1 MEVILMVKN
10 VNVEDR
16 MEMGNELTKWIEYEN
31 GEFENMTQ
39 QAYESITI
47 SAQLQ

>member
-1 MEVILMVKN
+1 MEVMLMVKN

-16 MEMGNELTKWIEYEN
+16 MEMENELTKWIEYEN

-39 QAYESITI
+39 QASESITR
-47 SAQLQ
+47 LV